1 MGSVCVAGF
10 SAPDIIA
17 RRLIMKKFSV
27 GLFNYGWLFIVVVGI
42 PSITSV
48 RVGGVNLSSNEK
60 FQMLTLG
67 GLGIGVFLN
76 VLGGFFLR
84 EARRTCWK
92 WAAAYL
98 AILSI
103 YVLVFKERIQF
114 GWLKDSLLWVKDLFK

>member
-1 MGSVCVAGF
+1 M
-10 SAPDIIA
+10 
-17 RRLIMKKFSV
+17 RKFSV
-27 GLFNYGWLFIVVVGI
+27 RFFNYGWLFLVLVGI

-48 RVGGVNLSSNEK
+48 RLGGVNFSSNQK

-67 GLGIGVFLN
+67 GLGIGLFLN
-76 VLGGFFLR
+76 VLGGFLLR

-103 YVLVFKERIQF
+103 YVLVFKGRIQF
-114 GWLKDSLLWVKDLFK
+114 GWLKDALLWIKGLFK